1 VDDLSTGLPLLQL
14 PEGFRYWSQ
23 GWTGDPMNDGM
34 AVVHS
39 HRVQRGMEHGLV
51 RNHEGALSPTADG
64 VLVAPSRR
72 RA

>member
-1 VDDLSTGLPLLQL
+1 
-14 PEGFRYWSQ
+14 
-23 GWTGDPMNDGM
+23 M